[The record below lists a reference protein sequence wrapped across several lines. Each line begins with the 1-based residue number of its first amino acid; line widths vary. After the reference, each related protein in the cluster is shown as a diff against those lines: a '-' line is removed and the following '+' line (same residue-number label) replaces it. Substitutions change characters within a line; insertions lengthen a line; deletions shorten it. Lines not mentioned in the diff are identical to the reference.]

1 MVEPVTAVL
10 TGIALVKK
18 SVDFIK
24 QNIETCNDI
33 GDIIGHIDKAMT
45 GEQQVIKARDKSGA
59 DPFAV
64 GTVAQEIIDAKLAR
78 EHLNEV
84 RTLVNYRFGPGTWEF
99 ILQERKKR
107 IDAQKQAIREEKA
120 RRLKKRQEIEEY
132 IKYGLITIV
141 TLAFIAVAIGITFKF
156 FVSVNNRVFAHTIE
170 YDDGSCMVYDYKY
183 FLICMNEGRD
193 YADTEIYLDYK
204 KQKEEWIESID

>member
-107 IDAQKQAIREEKA
+107 IDAQKQAIKEEKA

-132 IKYGLITIV
+132 IKYGLIT
-141 TLAFIAVAIGITFKF
+141 LAVIMFLAVAIGITFKF
-156 FVSVNNRVFAHTIE
+156 FVSVNNQVYAHNGE
-170 YDDGSCMVYDYKY
+170 QDDGRCRLYDYKY

-193 YADTEIYLDYK
+193 YADTELYLDYK
-204 KQKEEWIESID
+204 KQKEQWIESID

>member
-10 TGIALVKK
+10 TEIALVKK

-33 GDIIGHIDKAMT
+33 SDIIGHIDKAMT
-45 GEQQVIKARDKSGA
+45 GEQQVIKKRDQSGA
-59 DPFAV
+59 DPFAI

-78 EHLNEV
+78 EQINEI

-107 IDAQKQAIREEKA
+107 IDAQKQAIKEA
-120 RRLKKRQEIEEY
+120 RAAKLKKQQQIAEY
-132 IKYGLITIV
+132 IRIGLIVSVTI
-141 TLAFIAVAIGITFKF
+141 AFIAVAVGITFKF
-156 FVSVNNRVFAHTIE
+156 FVSVTNKIYAHNLE
-170 YDDGSCMVYDYKY
+170 YDDGTCLVYDPKY
-183 FLICMNEGRD
+183 FMICMNEGREF
-193 YADTEIYLDYK
+193 ADTELYLEYK
-204 KQKEEWIESID
+204 KHLNEWFVEED

>member
-18 SVDFIK
+18 SVDFVK
-24 QNIETCNDI
+24 QQIETCNDI

-78 EHLNEV
+78 EHINEL

-107 IDAQKQAIREEKA
+107 IDAQKQAIKEEKA

-132 IKYGLITIV
+132 IKYGLITVATIAFIGVALGV
-141 TLAFIAVAIGITFKF
+141 TLKF
-156 FVSVNNRVFAHTIE
+156 FVSVTNKVYAHNLE
-170 YDDGSCMVYDYKY
+170 YDDGTCLVYEPKY
-183 FLICMNEGRD
+183 FMICMNEGREF
-193 YADTEIYLDYK
+193 ADTELYLEYK
-204 KQKEEWIESID
+204 KHLDEWITEGE